1 MTSELLN
8 DYEEGTWTPVLSGG
22 TSGTATSGA
31 NTYGNYTKIGRL
43 VTLNFVVT
51 LTSVNTL
58 TGAVYLTGIP
68 FNLAAGASLENRYP
82 QGSVLFQVL
91 TTSWTSILIGSDG
104 NTTKLLFAG
113 AKTAA
118 TSTVGLMDSDLAAT
132 TTLAGSIQYIA

>member
-1 MTSELLN
+1 M
-8 DYEEGTWTPVLSGG
+8 
-22 TSGTATSGA
+22 
-31 NTYGNYTKIGRL
+31 

-51 LTSVNTL
+51 LSSVNTL

-82 QGSVLFQVL
+82 QGPVLFQVL
-91 TTSWTSILIGSDG
+91 STSWTSVLIGSDG

-118 TSTVGLMDSDLAAT
+118 TSTISLMDSDLAAT
-132 TTLAGSIQYIA
+132 TVLAGSIQYIA